1 MFSDTVK
8 GFVLPRR
15 RRRPQSGSLN
25 ADSAIVGASE
35 ALRQLLTE
43 DKQELDEGLIR
54 GFMV

>member
-54 GFMV
+54 GFLV